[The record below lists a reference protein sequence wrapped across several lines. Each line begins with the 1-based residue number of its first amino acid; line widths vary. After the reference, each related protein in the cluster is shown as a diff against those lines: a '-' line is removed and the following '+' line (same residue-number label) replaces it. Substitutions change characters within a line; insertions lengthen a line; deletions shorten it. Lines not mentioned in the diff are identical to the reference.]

1 MQRLEE
7 ETNGFETTFKL
18 TVSQTRADA
27 LRRHLE
33 SLLEL
38 MKKGE
43 EDSTELGMSGEII
56 PGSALK
62 RLRLQKKM
70 TQRALA
76 EALGTTQVRVSDMEQ
91 GIRPIPVDLAQKFAK
106 LFGVPIEL
114 FFSWNSK
121 SK

>member
-43 EDSTELGMSGEII
+43 DDSTELEMNGETI
-56 PGSALK
+56 PGPELK

-70 TQRALA
+70 TQRKLA
-76 EALGTTQVRVSDMEQ
+76 EALGTTQVRVSEMEQ
-91 GIRPIPVDLAQKFAK
+91 GIRQISPELARKCAE
-106 LFGVPIEL
+106 LFGVSAKKFL
-114 FFSWNSK
+114 L
-121 SK
+121 